1 MRLKLP
7 DVTLVMMD
15 CTCPELARLALL
27 DTLELIEPAQT
38 LWVSDADPPGMPNWN
53 RTYGIHWVEIKPFKT
68 IQEYCEFL
76 WYDLLNFIPTKFFLN
91 IQWDGWVVDPGMW
104 DTEYLQYDF
113 IGAPWWYD
121 DGHNVGNG
129 TGIRSTKL
137 MRFLGE
143 HRALLPVYGKEDELL
158 GRVYR
163 PILEHQGFKW
173 APEQLASKFSMECTR
188 PSITSKHF
196 MFHDSFN
203 FPVMLSPEKYE
214 QRLKLMRENPYIR
227 KGKKLQE
234 LEQGRKAL
242 IIDRLA

>member
-1 MRLKLP
+1 MVKLKLP

-38 LWVSDADPPGMPNWN
+38 LIFSDTDLDVVNTLYAAVQPW
-53 RTYGIHWVEIKPFKT
+53 RT
-68 IQEYCEFL
+68 IQEYCAYF
-76 WYDLLNFIPTKFFLN
+76 WYEVPHLVQTKFFLN

-104 DTEYLQYDF
+104 DNEYLNYDF

-163 PILEHQGFKW
+163 PILENQGFKW

-188 PSITSKHF
+188 PSITSRHF

-203 FPVMLSPEKYE
+203 FPAMLSAEKYA
-214 QRLKLMRENPYIR
+214 QRLKLMQENSYIR

-234 LEQGRKAL
+234 LEAGRTVL
-242 IIDRLA
+242 VLDRLAAV

>member
-1 MRLKLP
+1 MKLKLP

-15 CTCPELARLALL
+15 CTCPELAFMAVV
-27 DTLELIEPAQT
+27 DTLGLIEPAET
-38 LWVSDADPPGMPNWN
+38 LILSDTDLGVLNTRWVAVS
-53 RTYGIHWVEIKPFKT
+53 PFRS
-68 IQEYCEFL
+68 IQDYCEYL
-76 WYDLLNFIPTKFFLN
+76 WYELPYLVHTKFFLN

-104 DTEYLQYDF
+104 DDEYLQYDF

-121 DGHNVGNG
+121 EHNVGNG

-137 MRFLGE
+137 MRFLGK
-143 HRALLPVYGKEDELL
+143 HRDLLPVYGKEDELL

-163 PILEHQGFKW
+163 PILEHQGFAW
-173 APEQLASKFSMECTR
+173 APEKLASKFSMECTR
-188 PSITSKHF
+188 PSVTSKHF

-203 FPVMLSPEKYE
+203 FPAMLSAEKYE
-214 QRLKLMRENPYIR
+214 QRLKLMQENPYIR

-234 LEQGRKAL
+234 LEAGRKAL

>member
-1 MRLKLP
+1 MKLKLP

-27 DTLELIEPAQT
+27 DTLELIEPEAT
-38 LWVSDADPPGMPNWN
+38 IIFSNESLEFGPWSFCPV
-53 RTYGIHWVEIKPFKT
+53 KPWTT

-76 WYDLLNFIPTKFFLN
+76 WYEMPECIATRFFLN
-91 IQWDGWVVDPGMW
+91 IQWDGWVINPGMW
-104 DTEYLQYDF
+104 DDRYLNYDF

-163 PILEHQGFKW
+163 PILEYQGFKW
-173 APEQLASKFSMECTR
+173 APEQLASKFSVECTR
-188 PSITSKHF
+188 PSITSRHF

-203 FPVMLSPEKYE
+203 FPSMLSAEKYA
-214 QRLKLMRENPYIR
+214 QRLKLMQENPYIR

-234 LEQGRKAL
+234 LEAGRTAL
-242 IIDRLA
+242 VLDRLAAV